1 MDHTIRIGGEAGQ
14 GLQVIGSVLA
24 RLFSRYGLHVFTH
37 QDYMSRIRGG
47 HNYYQIRF
55 ADKPVLSS
63 RDKIDILLALDLN
76 TISIHQ
82 QTVKSKGIILYD
94 ADSLKRKF
102 PGPQF
107 INAPFAGITEELGI
121 DIIMANSV
129 AVGAVLG
136 ILNIGL
142 DLFEETIAA
151 FLHGKGEAVVATNKD
166 AAQAGFDFVQKEY
179 KDIDDF
185 RVKVEQ
191 RQGLLLINGSMAIGL
206 GALLSGCKFYA
217 AYPMTP
223 STGIMNYL
231 ASKSAE
237 YNIVVEQAEDE
248 ISAINMALGA
258 SYGGVR
264 AMTGTSGGGFA
275 LMTEG
280 VSLAGMTETPVVIAE
295 VQRPG
300 PATGLPTRT
309 EQSDLF
315 FVLHGGH
322 GEFPRV
328 VFTPGTP
335 EQALYLTNKAFH
347 LAEKY
352 QIPVFI
358 LSDQYLADSEWT
370 YVGLN
375 TDRLL
380 YEDFRLRKEDLKDLQ
395 IYHRYA
401 LTDNGISP
409 LAVPGESKHTVVVD
423 SDEHDEQGH
432 IIEDAQTR
440 IQMVEKRLHKKL
452 LLIRQEIE
460 PPLFHG
466 PEQPKV
472 ILVGFGSTYGVL
484 KEAVNFLSDHYR
496 IGMLHFSEIFPF
508 PLLEKFDFLS
518 LLEQAA
524 LTICVENNATS
535 QFARLMRAETG
546 FTFQEEIN
554 KYDGRPFT
562 LDSLLGELNGY
573 LRGL

>member
-24 RLFSRYGLHVFTH
+24 KLFSRYGLHVFTH

-55 ADKPVLSS
+55 ADNPVISS

-82 QTVKSKGIILYD
+82 QTMSEKGIILYD
-94 ADSLKRKF
+94 AESVKQKF
-102 PGPQF
+102 SGTQF
-107 INAPFAGITEELGI
+107 INVPFADITKELGI
-121 DIIMANSV
+121 DIIMTNSV

-136 ILNIGL
+136 ILNFGL
-142 DLFEETIAA
+142 DLFEETIAD
-151 FLHGKGEAVVATNKD
+151 FLHGKGAAVIATNRD
-166 AAQAGFDFVQKEY
+166 AAQAGFDFMHKEH
-179 KDIDDF
+179 
-185 RVKVEQ
+185 KVLKHFKVTVGQ
-191 RQGLLLINGSMAIGL
+191 RQGLMLINGSEAIGL

-231 ASKSAE
+231 ASKAAE

-248 ISAINMALGA
+248 IGAINMALGA

-309 EQSDLF
+309 EQGDLL

-335 EQALYLTNKAFH
+335 EQAFYLSNKAFH

-370 YVGLN
+370 YVELN

-380 YEDFRLRKEDLKDLQ
+380 YEDFRLRKENLDDLQ
-395 IYHRYA
+395 SYHRYEI
-401 LTDNGISP
+401 TQNGVSP
-409 LAVPGESKHTVVVD
+409 MAVPGESIHTVVVD

-440 IQMVEKRLHKKL
+440 IRMVEKRFHKKMP
-452 LLIRQEIE
+452 LIRQEIE
-460 PPLFHG
+460 PPVYYG
-466 PEQPKV
+466 ADQPETL
-472 ILVGFGSTYGVL
+472 LVGFGSTYGVL
-484 KEAVNFLSDHYR
+484 KGAVDSLSDQYR

-508 PLLEKFDFLS
+508 PLPEKSDFLD
-518 LLEQAA
+518 LLKQAS
-524 LTICVENNATS
+524 LTICIENNASS
-535 QFARLMRAETG
+535 QFARLMLAETG
-546 FTFQEEIN
+546 FAFKKNIN

-562 LDSLLGELNGY
+562 LDTLVGDINGY

>member
-1 MDHTIRIGGEAGQ
+1 MDYTIRIGGEAGQ

-24 RLFSRYGLHVFTH
+24 KLFSRHGLHVFTH

-55 ADKPVLSS
+55 ADKPVISS

-76 TISIHQ
+76 TISTHQ
-82 QTVKSKGIILYD
+82 QTLSEKGVILYD
-94 ADSLKRKF
+94 ADSVKQKF
-102 PGPQF
+102 SGTQF
-107 INAPFAGITEELGI
+107 VNVPFVGITEELGI

-136 ILNIGL
+136 ILDMGL
-142 DLFEETIAA
+142 DLFDETIAD
-151 FLHGKGEAVVATNKD
+151 FLHGKGAPVIATNRD
-166 AAQAGFDFVQKEY
+166 AAQAGFDFVHKEH
-179 KDIDDF
+179 KDLDSFKIT
-185 RVKVEQ
+185 VGK
-191 RQGLLLINGSMAIGL
+191 RQGLMLINGSGAIGL

-231 ASKSAE
+231 ASKAAE
-237 YNIVVEQAEDE
+237 YNLVVEQAEDE
-248 ISAINMALGA
+248 ISAINMVLGA

-280 VSLAGMTETPVVIAE
+280 ISLAGITETPVVIAE

-309 EQSDLF
+309 EQGDLL
-315 FVLHGGH
+315 FVLYGGH

-335 EQALYLTNKAFH
+335 EQAFYLTNKAFH

-358 LSDQYLADSEWT
+358 QSDQYLADAEWT
-370 YVGLN
+370 YEELA
-375 TDRLL
+375 TERLQ
-380 YEDFRLRKEDLKDLQ
+380 YEDFRLRKEDLDDMQ
-395 IYHRYA
+395 SYHRYA
-401 LTDNGISP
+401 ITDNGISP
-409 LAVPGESKHTVVVD
+409 LAVPGESIHTVVVD

-432 IIEDAQTR
+432 IIEDAPTR
-440 IQMVEKRLHKKL
+440 VRMVDKRLHKKL
-452 LLIRQEIE
+452 LPIRQEIE
-460 PPLFHG
+460 PPQFYG
-466 PEQPKV
+466 PKQPEV
-472 ILVGFGSTYGVL
+472 ILVGFGSTYGIL
-484 KEAVNFLSDHYR
+484 KEAVDSLSDHYR

-518 LLEQAA
+518 LLEQAS
-524 LTICVENNATS
+524 LTICIENNATS

-546 FTFQEEIN
+546 FTFKEKIN